1 MSMKEISVLTINGE
15 DYLITPMPSTEM
27 AEAVEYIK
35 DAMTMV
41 ASRRLDVISK
51 HNTVVEKAA
60 QVESGASRAEN
71 AREAAEQAAIEA
83 RNILNEL
90 GITGAYH
97 GEYEVIE

>member
-1 MSMKEISVLTINGE
+1 MEEISVLIINGKE
-15 DYLITPMPSTEM
+15 YQLTPMPSTEM
-27 AEAVEYIK
+27 ARAVDYIK
-35 DAMTMV
+35 DAMTAV
-41 ASRRLDVISK
+41 TSRRLDVISK
-51 HNTVVEKAA
+51 HNTVVEKAV
-60 QVESGASRAEN
+60 QVAGDAHRAET

>member
-1 MSMKEISVLTINGE
+1 MKEISVLIINGE
-15 DYLITPMPSTEM
+15 EYLITPMPSTEM
-27 AEAVEYIK
+27 AKAVDYIK
-35 DAMTMV
+35 DAMTVV

-51 HNTVVEKAA
+51 HNTVIEKAA
-60 QVESGASRAEN
+60 QVESDAHRAET
-71 AREAAEQAAIEA
+71 AKEAAEEAAYQA